1 MPTFRVTSP
10 DGKTYEVAGPEGST
24 AEQAMAQVQA
34 QLAAAPQQS
43 EPKPKTPNPNIS
55 PNQVKGSVAGGIF
68 MGLRDPI
75 DGAAQ
80 LLVRAL
86 PDDVV
91 RAGNRFNNALV
102 DLGVPGLSRLEGPD
116 APNLSGLITG
126 KQSSASSPLDRMVQT
141 ANEEYDESRKM
152 AGRDGI
158 DVARIGGNVANPL
171 NRLVPISSGLTKAGL
186 ALRGGVQGGLSGL
199 FQPVADVGDDYA
211 GQKIGQVAVGAG
223 AGAVGAPLIDKL
235 LKSGGNAAN
244 ALRARFGSAPSGPSQ
259 AEQVLSQAAQ
269 EGGFDLSKVPQS
281 ILDNARKEVD
291 AAIKAGNITDTKALG
306 RAILGKSVLGEDAG
320 LMLGQMTRDPI
331 KYAAELDLRGIAGA
345 GKPIA
350 DRLALQNERLIGA
363 VGKQGAAGAPDA
375 YDAGTAAVKSLQAL
389 DKQLSS
395 EVTAAYQTFRNASGV
410 DVKVPMEPIAQKL
423 GEVIDTFGKEN
434 IPSAVM
440 QRLNSYGL
448 MGGKQTKVFDLLEAD
463 KLIKSINANID
474 PMKGPQAAA
483 LGQLRQG
490 LNQAIELADKQSAGA
505 TGPAADLLRDALSKA
520 KARFSLHEAVP
531 GLEAAAQNKGA
542 QEAFVQQYI
551 TSKSAGIDTVE
562 KMAKMLSPDALD
574 SVKKNVLAN
583 ILESAAPGAAR
594 GSDAA
599 KFSQAGYRKALDA
612 IGDRKLE
619 ILFGKEGLQQLRN
632 IEKVSQWIQA
642 HPPGSA
648 VNTSS
653 TGAAFM
659 NLLSKVGG
667 APGIN
672 IARDSIQK
680 FSQER
685 AAGNAL
691 EAAVPRIPNVN
702 TEELNALRRFVM
714 PAATSGSITATSATR
729 PERRN

>member
-10 DGKTYEVAGPEGST
+10 DGKTYEVTGPEGST

-34 QLAAAPQQS
+34 QLGASPPAQ
-43 EPKPKTPNPNIS
+43 EKPKAPNPNIS
-55 PNQVKGSVAGGIF
+55 PNQVKGSVAGGLF

-116 APNLSGLITG
+116 APNLSGLVTG
-126 KQSSASSPLDRMVQT
+126 KQSSAASPLDRMVQT
-141 ANEEYDESRKM
+141 ANEEYDESRKL
-152 AGRDGI
+152 AGREGLDI
-158 DVARIGGNVANPL
+158 ARIGGNVANPI

-186 ALRGGVQGGLSGL
+186 AVRGGLQGGISGL
-199 FQPVADVGDDYA
+199 FQPVIDGGDDFA
-211 GQKIGQVAVGAG
+211 AQKAGQVAIGAG
-223 AGAVGAPLIDKL
+223 AGAVGAPVIDKL
-235 LKSGGNAAN
+235 MRSGGNAVN
-244 ALRARFGSAPSGPSQ
+244 ALRARLGPAPSGPSR
-259 AEQVLSQAAQ
+259 ADQVLTQAAQ

-281 ILDNARKEVD
+281 ILDKARKEVD
-291 AAIKAGNITDTKALG
+291 SAIKAGNVTDTKALG

-320 LMLGQMTRDPI
+320 LMLGQMTRDPL
-331 KYAAELDLRGIAGA
+331 KYAAEVDLRGVAGA

-350 DRLALQNERLIGA
+350 DRLALQNERLIAA

-375 YDAGTAAVKSLQAL
+375 YDAGTAAIKSLQAL
-389 DKQLSS
+389 DKQLSG
-395 EVTAAYQTFRNASGV
+395 EVTSAYQAFRNASGV

-423 GEVIDTFGKEN
+423 GEVIDTYGREN

-474 PMKGPQAAA
+474 PMKGPQASA

-490 LNQAIELADKQSAGA
+490 LNEAIQLADKQSAGA

-520 KARFSLHEAVP
+520 RARFSLHEAVP

-551 TSKSAGIDTVE
+551 TSKSAGVDTVE
-562 KMAKMLSPDALD
+562 KMVKMLSPDALD

-594 GSDAA
+594 GSDAS
-599 KFSQAGYRKALDA
+599 KFSQAGFRKALDS

-619 ILFGKEGLQQLRN
+619 VLFGKEGLGQLRN

-642 HPPGSA
+642 QPAGSA
-648 VNTSS
+648 VNNPN
-653 TGAAFM
+653 TGAAVM

-672 IARDSIQK
+672 IARDSVQK

-691 EAAVPRIPNVN
+691 KAAIPRMQNVS
-702 TEELNALRRFVM
+702 TDEINALQRFVM
-714 PAATSGSITATSATR
+714 PSATAGSLTATSAIR
-729 PERRN
+729 PERRD

>member
-10 DGKTYEVAGPEGST
+10 DGKTYEVTGPEGST

-34 QLAAAPQQS
+34 QLAAAPSQP
-43 EPKPKTPNPNIS
+43 EAKPKAPNPNIA
-55 PNQVKGSVAGGIF
+55 PNQVKGSVAGGAF

-86 PDDVV
+86 PDGVV
-91 RAGNRFNNALV
+91 RAGNRFNNALA
-102 DLGVPGLSRLEGPD
+102 DLGVPGIARLED
-116 APNLSGLITG
+116 SE
-126 KQSSASSPLDRMVQT
+126 QSPAAPLDRMVQT
-141 ANEEYDESRKM
+141 ANEDYDESRKL
-152 AGRDGI
+152 AGREGL
-158 DVARIGGNVANPL
+158 DVARIGGNVANPI
-171 NRLVPISSGLTKAGL
+171 NRLVPISSGLSKAGL
-186 ALRGGVQGGLSGL
+186 AVRGGLQGGISGL
-199 FQPVADVGDDYA
+199 FQPVIDGGEDFAA
-211 GQKIGQVAVGAG
+211 QKMGQVAVGTG
-223 AGAVGAPLIDKL
+223 AGAVGAPLVDKL
-235 LKSGGNAAN
+235 FRSGANAVRSGANAAN
-244 ALRARFGSAPSGPSQ
+244 ALRARFGQSPSGPSQ
-259 AEQVLSQAAQ
+259 ADQVLSQAAQ

-291 AAIKAGNITDTKALG
+291 DAIKAGGVTDAKALG

-331 KYAAELDLRGIAGA
+331 KYAAELDLRGVAGA

-350 DRLALQNERLIGA
+350 DRLALQNERLINA
-363 VGKQGAAGAPDA
+363 VGKQGAAGAPDS
-375 YDAGTAAVKSLQAL
+375 YDAGATAIKSLQAL
-389 DKQLSS
+389 DKQLSG
-395 EVTAAYQTFRNASGV
+395 EVTAAYQAFRNAGGV

-423 GEVIDTFGKEN
+423 GEVIDTYGREN

-474 PMKGPQAAA
+474 PMKGPQASA

-490 LNQAIELADKQSAGA
+490 LNEAIQLADKQSAGA

-520 KARFSLHEAVP
+520 RARFSLHEAVP

-562 KMAKMLSPDALD
+562 KMVKMLSPDALD

-599 KFSQAGYRKALDA
+599 KFSQAGFRKALDSF
-612 IGDRKLE
+612 GDRKLE
-619 ILFGKEGLQQLRN
+619 VLFGKEGLSQLRN
-632 IEKVSQWIQA
+632 IEKVSQWIQSEPA
-642 HPPGSA
+642 GAA
-648 VNTSS
+648 VNRANTAA
-653 TGAAFM
+653 AAF

-667 APGIN
+667 APVIN
-672 IARDSIQK
+672 IARDSVQK

-691 EAAVPRIPNVN
+691 KAAIPRVQNVS
-702 TEELNALRRFVM
+702 TDEINALRRFVM
-714 PAATSGSITATSATR
+714 PSATAGSLAATSAMR